1 MAQQGES
8 RPPPRRTAGWQLVLV
23 AVALTIFSVR
33 VVIPGIF
40 VGIGATGLMG
50 FAIAAVLLERMGAL
64 SAGIF
69 EGAAQ
74 LSVIFLGMA
83 LIAFVAITGWNG
95 YRRLAG
101 RVGPPPLLLRS
112 PWALVGLLLFLACKW
127 AIPDAG
133 ERLALP
139 VLSGAIVIAFSVW
152 TLITVSVL
160 LFRMSI
166 GMIRLSWRIA
176 QASPFGAG
184 GLTLAALAATG
195 LIPSVDSLAEALPAR
210 AQTVASARPARCD
223 SLSWECSRQALLAAQ
238 PSRPAPVFAAP
249 EDGYEGVTAASFTAS
264 ADSTVTLNTRTCLER
279 QFQQR
284 EMMAKAR
291 RIAQG
296 LVGTSDAEDL
306 VHSILLNICLRKRPP
321 DEFEQFFLRS
331 VQYGAMKRFGRV
343 IRSCSID
350 ESLEPQCTI
359 RPDDQYI
366 QLESHQTL
374 HDAICALPEKH
385 QEIIQMRYFEELS
398 DDEIGARLGL
408 LPDAVRKRTQRA
420 RDQLRTIF
428 LQQCQ

>member
-1 MAQQGES
+1 M
-8 RPPPRRTAGWQLVLV
+8 V
-23 AVALTIFSVR
+23 VALALAIFSVR
-33 VVIPGIF
+33 VVIPGVF

-50 FAIAAVLLERMGAL
+50 FALAAVGLERMGAL
-64 SAGIF
+64 SPGIF
-69 EGAAQ
+69 EGTAQ
-74 LSVIFLGMA
+74 LAVIFLGMA
-83 LIAFVAITGWNG
+83 LLTFAAISAWNG

-101 RVGPPPLLLRS
+101 REGPPPLLLRS
-112 PWALVGLLLFLACKW
+112 PWDLLWLLLFLACWW

-133 ERLALP
+133 ERVALP
-139 VLSGAIVIAFSVW
+139 VLSGAIVITFSVW
-152 TLITVSVL
+152 TTIALSVRLVHLSVGL
-160 LFRMSI
+160 L
-166 GMIRLSWRIA
+166 RLSWRLA
-176 QASPFGAG
+176 RASPFGAG

-210 AQTVASARPARCD
+210 ARTVASARPARCD

-238 PSRPAPVFAAP
+238 SSRRAPVYAQPA
-249 EDGYEGVTAASFTAS
+249 EGYGDITAASFTDS
-264 ADSTVTLNTRTCLER
+264 ADSAATLNTRACLEK
-279 QFQQR
+279 QFHQR
-284 EMMAKAR
+284 EMMNKAR
-291 RIAQG
+291 RIAQA

-350 ESLEPQCTI
+350 EAMEPQCTI
-359 RPDDQYI
+359 RPDDQFI
-366 QLESHQTL
+366 QYESHL
-374 HDAICALPEKH
+374 ALRDALCALPEKH
-385 QEIIQMRYFEELS
+385 REVLKMRYFDELS
-398 DDEIGARLGL
+398 DDEIGIRLGL